1 MKRIMAIDNNE
12 PSKRLYYKSLEELH
26 KDIKDKRFGENID
39 ILIAIG
45 RKTMRARL
53 KVREQV

>member
-1 MKRIMAIDNNE
+1 MKRIMAIDNNDL
-12 PSKRLYYKSLEELH
+12 SKRLYYKSLEELH
-26 KDIKDKRFGENID
+26 KDIKDKRFGEDID

-53 KVREQV
+53 KVKEQV